1 MTGKPRKTSIRLKL
15 TECQQAQIRQVTGR
29 EVTSIE
35 LRLHRLPEAEKG
47 TPSPPAPLPKAG
59 RGVT

>member
-1 MTGKPRKTSIRLKL
+1 MTEEPHRATIRLKL

-35 LRLHRLPEAEKG
+35 LRLHSLPE
-47 TPSPPAPLPKAG
+47 PPEPA
-59 RGVT
+59 RGEEETR

>member
-1 MTGKPRKTSIRLKL
+1 MTGKPRKTTIRLKL

-35 LRLHRLPEAEKG
+35 LRLHSLPE
-47 TPSPPAPLPKAG
+47 PPEPA
-59 RGVT
+59 RGEEETR